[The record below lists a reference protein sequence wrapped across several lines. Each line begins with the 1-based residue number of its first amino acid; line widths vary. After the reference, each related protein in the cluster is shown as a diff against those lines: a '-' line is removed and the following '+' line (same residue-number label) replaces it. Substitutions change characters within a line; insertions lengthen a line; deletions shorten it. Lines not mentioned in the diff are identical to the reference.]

1 MSLDFLF
8 SEPQYSLRQ
17 SDKERYLLPLLNDLT
32 RHHRSASA
40 SYARLLEAVYPHV
53 GEADSIEE
61 VPYLPVG
68 LFKTHR
74 LSSISDDQIFKTLTS
89 SGTTGQ
95 QVSRVYLDAET
106 ARRQTVA
113 LSRIL
118 QHVLG
123 PDRLPML
130 VIDTSAL
137 LKNRKEF
144 SARGAGVLGM
154 LNFGHHHVYALDEE
168 MHLNRD
174 AVRDFLARFGGAPF
188 LMFGFTFMVWQ
199 YFFEPLRDLGVD
211 LSQGILIHSGGWKK
225 LADRAVDNA
234 AFKARLREST
244 GLERIYNFYG
254 MVEQVGSVYMEGP
267 DGGNKDGLLYAPN
280 FADIVIRDPRTW
292 KPAPVGQP
300 GIIQV
305 LSALP
310 LSYPGHSILTED
322 LGIVHSVDSGAGGRF
337 GKAFSV
343 IGRVPRSEIRGCS
356 DTHRESTLQ
365 EPAA

>member
-1 MSLDFLF
+1 MSLEFLF

-32 RHHRSASA
+32 RHHRGASGA
-40 SYARLLEAVYPHV
+40 YGRLLDAVYPHTR
-53 GEADSIEE
+53 EASSLDEI
-61 VPYLPVG
+61 PYLPVG

-74 LSSISDDQIFKTLTS
+74 LLSIPDGQIFKTLTS

-95 QVSRVYLDAET
+95 QVSRVYLDSET

-130 VIDTSAL
+130 VIDTSTL

-154 LNFGHHHVYALDEE
+154 MNFGRSHVYALDQE
-168 MHLNRD
+168 MNLNLD

-188 LMFGFTFMVWQ
+188 LMFGFTFMVWK
-199 YFFEPLRDLGVD
+199 YFFEPLQSLGVD

-225 LADRAVDNA
+225 LADQAVDNA
-234 AFKARLREST
+234 TFKARLREAT
-244 GLERIYNFYG
+244 GLRRFYNFYG
-254 MVEQVGSVYMEGP
+254 MVEQVGSVYMEGE
-267 DGGNKDGLLYAPN
+267 DGMLYPPN
-280 FADIVIRDPRTW
+280 FADIIIRDPRTW
-292 KPAPVGQP
+292 EPAPMGQP
-300 GIIQV
+300 GLIQV

-310 LSYPGHSILTED
+310 FSYPGHSILTED
-322 LGIVHSVDSGAGGRF
+322 LGVIHSVDSGVDGRF

-356 DTHRESTLQ
+356 DTHQEAAVKESG
-365 EPAA
+365 AA

>member
-1 MSLDFLF
+1 MTGLDFLF

-17 SDKERYLLPLLNDLT
+17 SEKERHLLPLLNELT
-32 RHHRSASA
+32 AHHRGASA
-40 SYARLLEAVYPHV
+40 AYARLLDAVYPRAGV
-53 GEADSIEE
+53 AASLED

-68 LFKTHR
+68 LFKTHH
-74 LSSISDDQIFKTLTS
+74 LASIPDDQIFKTLTS

-95 QVSRVYLDAET
+95 QVSRVYLDSET

-118 QHVLG
+118 QHLLG

-154 LNFGHHHVYALDEE
+154 MNFGRNHVYALDEE
-168 MHLNRD
+168 MNLNRD
-174 AVRDFLARFGGAPF
+174 AVRDFLDRFGGAPF
-188 LMFGFTFMVWQ
+188 LMFGFTFMVWK
-199 YFFEPLRDLGVD
+199 YFFEALRDSRVD
-211 LSQGILIHSGGWKK
+211 LSQGVLIHSGGWKK
-225 LADRAVDNA
+225 LADQAVDNA
-234 AFKARLREST
+234 TFKARLREST
-244 GLERIYNFYG
+244 GLHRIYNFYG

-267 DGGNKDGLLYAPN
+267 GEESKDGLLYPPN

-292 KPAPVGQP
+292 EPAATGQP
-300 GIIQV
+300 GVIQV

-310 LSYPGHSILTED
+310 RSYPGHSILTED
-322 LGIVHSVDSGAGGRF
+322 LGVVHSVDSGAGGRF

-356 DTHRESTLQ
+356 DTHQES
-365 EPAA
+365 AA

>member
-1 MSLDFLF
+1 MSLEFLF

-17 SDKERYLLPLLNDLT
+17 AEKERHLLPLLNDLT
-32 RHHRSASA
+32 RHHYAASQ
-40 SYARLLEAVYPHV
+40 SYSRLLDAVYR
-53 GEADSIEE
+53 GIGNASSLED

-74 LSSISDDQIFKTLTS
+74 LASIPDDQIFKTLTS

-95 QVSRVYLDAET
+95 QVSRVYLDSET

-130 VIDTSAL
+130 VIDTATL

-154 LNFGHHHVYALDEE
+154 MNFGRSHVYALSGNKDEE
-168 MHLNRD
+168 MSLDRD

-188 LMFGFTFMVWQ
+188 LMFGFTYMVWK

-225 LADRAVDNA
+225 LADQAVDNST
-234 AFKARLREST
+234 FKARLREST
-244 GLERIYNFYG
+244 GLHRIYNFYG
-254 MVEQVGSVYMEGP
+254 MVEQVGSIYMEGE
-267 DGGNKDGLLYAPN
+267 DDLLYPPN

-292 KPAPVGQP
+292 EPAPVGQP

-310 LSYPGHSILTED
+310 LSYPGHSILD
-322 LGIVHSVDSGAGGRF
+322 RGSGHRPFHRF
-337 GKAFSV
+337 
-343 IGRVPRSEIRGCS
+343 RRWRSL
-356 DTHRESTLQ
+356 RESIFGHRARAALRNPGLQ
-365 EPAA
+365 